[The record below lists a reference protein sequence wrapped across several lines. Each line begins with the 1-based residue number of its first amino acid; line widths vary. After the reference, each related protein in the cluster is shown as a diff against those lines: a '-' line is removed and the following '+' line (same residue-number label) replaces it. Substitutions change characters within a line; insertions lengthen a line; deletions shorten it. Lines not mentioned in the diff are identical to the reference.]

1 MSVRLGRTRMAI
13 ILLVIL
19 SAVLWL
25 INTSFVWKWMYPIKY
40 MEEIK
45 QSSQRFQMDPM
56 LILAIIRTESS
67 FDTKQISHK
76 GAVGLMQLMPD
87 TAKWVIEQAGFDP
100 MAIEYLDDPKVN
112 IDIGTWYI
120 KFLLNQFNGDLV
132 RAIAAY
138 NAGPGK
144 VNQWLSNQ
152 QWDGTLE
159 KVSEIPYKETRH
171 YVQRV
176 LYYQNRYEQIY
187 ADDFR

>member
-100 MAIEYLDDPKVN
+100 MSIEYLDDPKVN

-159 KVSEIPYKETRH
+159 KVNEIPYKETRH